1 MNYSKNIPIDV
12 CEREPGQQTSMKE
25 ISQESVPIVVDDRP
39 RELEVQPQ
47 PDASAVPD
55 DGDRFTLRWL
65 RSRAEIQAIQ
75 QALGYSGWNRRQA
88 ARLLKIS
95 YRSLLLKIQQH
106 KITRQPQ

>member
-1 MNYSKNIPIDV
+1 
-12 CEREPGQQTSMKE
+12 MKD
-25 ISQESVPIVVDDRP
+25 ISRESVQVVVDDTQHMP
-39 RELEVQPQ
+39 GVQAEPEK
-47 PDASAVPD
+47 AAAPD
-55 DGDRFTLRWL
+55 DGDRFTLRSL